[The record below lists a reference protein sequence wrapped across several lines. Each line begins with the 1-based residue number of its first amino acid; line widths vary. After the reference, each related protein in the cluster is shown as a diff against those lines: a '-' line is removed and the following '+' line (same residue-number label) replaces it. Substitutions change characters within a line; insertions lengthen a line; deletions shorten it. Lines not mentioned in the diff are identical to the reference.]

1 MFQVL
6 TVLSSDA
13 DTSTRPSGVKSHCVT
28 ASLCPWGYPWG
39 TPRRTRM
46 HSPTLMTRRL
56 MLSYSGSRHTRR
68 VQSSEAEASL
78 SQEELKV
85 LMLTASE
92 CPENSNICSTRERQ
106 YRPMSARTYCTSPAP
121 RMWQEDTSTCSMVVR
136 SYRRNVPFPPETH
149 ATDSPHEGTWHR
161 VNRHQQH
168 CQNEKQAARYETS
181 VSRVHRE
188 QQATSAGGNAD
199 TNADTGT
206 ATDSDTDSAM
216 L

>member
-1 MFQVL
+1 
-6 TVLSSDA
+6 
-13 DTSTRPSGVKSHCVT
+13 
-28 ASLCPWGYPWG
+28 
-39 TPRRTRM
+39 M

-78 SQEELKV
+78 SQDELKV

-92 CPENSNICSTRERQ
+92 CPENSNICSARERQ
-106 YRPMSARTYCTSPAP
+106 YRPMSARTYCTSPVP

-136 SYRRNVPFPPETH
+136 SYRRKVPFPPETQ
-149 ATDSPHEGTWHR
+149 ANDSPHEGTWHR
-161 VNRHQQH
+161 VRVNRHEQH
-168 CQNEKQAARYETS
+168 CHPEKQAAGYEIS
-181 VSRVHRE
+181 VSGVHRE

-199 TNADTGT
+199 TNT
-206 ATDSDTDSAM
+206 AQTQTQTARCYDDCVVS